1 MHDMINREWMWR
13 GEVGVENGDVVEAA
27 TTTNLR
33 IQGFRFIILFP
44 RKYDN
49 ELIILAI
56 KLNLL
61 YCTELLLIQGKGDGS
76 YSNGGGYRHQD
87 EGDVSGG
94 EDDKKAQGES
104 STSSTRVFRA
114 IRPPLVSAS

>member
-13 GEVGVENGDVVEAA
+13 GEVGVENGDVGEVA

-33 IQGFRFIILFP
+33 IQGFRFIIPNP

-49 ELIILAI
+49 EVIILVM

-61 YCTELLLIQGKGDGS
+61 KLY
-76 YSNGGGYRHQD
+76 
-87 EGDVSGG
+87 
-94 EDDKKAQGES
+94 
-104 STSSTRVFRA
+104 
-114 IRPPLVSAS
+114 

>member
-1 MHDMINREWMWR
+1 MWR

-49 ELIILAI
+49 EMINDHPCNEIEFVETVLSCSSSRSKVTALTAMGAATDI
-56 KLNLL
+56 KMRGTSVEEKMIRKL
-61 YCTELLLIQGKGDGS
+61 K
-76 YSNGGGYRHQD
+76 
-87 EGDVSGG
+87 VSPP
-94 EDDKKAQGES
+94 Q
-104 STSSTRVFRA
+104 V
-114 IRPPLVSAS
+114 RPQFSGLFAPLVSAS